1 MKPIILA
8 LLTALTIH
16 GQANAA
22 EQPEHPIVGTWTFT
36 LQDTGCNETYR
47 FRPDGKLLI
56 NSSEEATESE
66 YEISVEPDTN
76 GFYTLV
82 DTVTQSNAKK
92 DCSGHTTPTVTREPT
107 SCFLTLPENPFSY
120 AKAIPVIRAS
130 ALSSDRKCHKEP
142 YRTHHGNPPQ
152 TPA

>member
-8 LLTALTIH
+8 LLTTLTIH

-22 EQPEHPIVGTWTFT
+22 EQSEHPIVGTWTFT
-36 LQDTGCNETYR
+36 LQDTGCSETYR

-92 DCSGHTTPTVTREPT
+92 DCSGHTTPTGDTGTNFLFFDASGASFFVCQSDSRDT
-107 SCFLTLPENPFSY
+107 CFG
-120 AKAIPVIRAS
+120 PVKRQE
-130 ALSSDRKCHKEP
+130 KP
-142 YRTHHGNPPQ
+142 
-152 TPA
+152 